1 LAIELGALA
10 ADMGQGVNH
19 MAVHALQTQLEDL
32 KQAHG
37 ACANDQRFG
46 VDGGGHEGAR

>member
-1 LAIELGALA
+1 
-10 ADMGQGVNH
+10 MRQGVDH
-19 MAVHALQTQLEDL
+19 VAVHALQPELENL

-46 VDGGGHEGAR
+46 VDGGGHGVKLAIKRPK